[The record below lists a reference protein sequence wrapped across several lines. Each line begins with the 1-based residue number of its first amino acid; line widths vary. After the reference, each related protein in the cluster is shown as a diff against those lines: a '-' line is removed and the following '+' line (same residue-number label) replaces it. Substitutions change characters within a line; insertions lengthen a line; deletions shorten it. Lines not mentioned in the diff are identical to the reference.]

1 MTIPKNT
8 IGSHV
13 GACSRDPPH
22 GYRQRAKR
30 AEASA
35 VRAFER
41 EARVARRVRDLE
53 LVRRRL
59 GGREVPLGSKPGRA
73 RGGRADA
80 SGCARP
86 REDLDRAPD
95 GAGRAHEA
103 REVARSPGAFAATTF
118 AASEDATIGAMAGAA
133 ARVLLEAMLA
143 AVLVR
148 ADRDVL
154 GADGKRRDPAAE
166 REGCGKKSNT
176 GSGYLTRPAESRDRR
191 SMRAA
196 TAVPKIAASTLGFSN
211 RKRACGER
219 GARWGGARTPPRA
232 RSAHGGPACAGEPRE
247 PGAACGGRD
256 VERAVL
262 VAHGASPRSRPV
274 HEHAVLKRHP
284 SEPDRC
290 LSHAQ
295 TLPAVLPQRRLQR
308 VGRRP
313 AGKRAPVDLDERH
326 ESSRTEDD
334 VKASASSTRSRGY
347 APSSTRYP
355 LPGASSITAA
365 RVTPARMPSSS
376 DGVDV
381 SPARHQRFVTVPSRT
396 IPSASTKSA
405 SSAPRRRASA
415 SAAMLTA

>member
-1 MTIPKNT
+1 MFSRSTPT
-8 IGSHV
+8 VIGS
-13 GACSRDPPH
+13 ARS
-22 GYRQRAKR
+22 

-59 GGREVPLGSKPGRA
+59 GGREVPLELEA
-73 RGGRADA
+73 R
-80 SGCARP
+80 SG
-86 REDLDRAPD
+86 EK
-95 GAGRAHEA
+95 AGRAGCRVGCATQEKTSTEPLMAPAVPTRRA
-103 REVARSPGAFAATTF
+103 RLRVRRRLRSDDVRGERGRDHRRDEPR
-118 AASEDATIGAMAGAA
+118 AA
-133 ARVLLEAMLA
+133 ARGAPWERAA

-154 GADGKRRDPAAE
+154 GAVVGGGIRPRSARAAGRKATPAAATS
-166 REGCGKKSNT
+166 RV
-176 GSGYLTRPAESRDRR
+176 PAESRDRR

-211 RKRACGER
+211 GKRACGSLR
-219 GARWGGARTPPRA
+219 RTVGRSANASASAIGPRATGMRWRATGARRGFVA
-232 RSAHGGPACAGEPRE
+232 
-247 PGAACGGRD
+247 GRD
-256 VERAVL
+256 VQRAVL

-290 LSHAQ
+290 LTHAQ
-295 TLPAVLPQRRLQR
+295 TLAASSLSAACN

-326 ESSRTEDD
+326 EPRTEDD
-334 VKASASSTRSRGY
+334 VKASSASSTCSRGY

-365 RVTPARMPSSS
+365 RVTPARMP
-376 DGVDV
+376 VR
-381 SPARHQRFVTVPSRT
+381 ATV
-396 IPSASTKSA
+396 
-405 SSAPRRRASA
+405 
-415 SAAMLTA
+415 